1 MIVEAICA
9 GRAAPLPGGKSSAIA
24 KSPLEGLVSIGLG
37 GVAGDIQV
45 DRKHHGYP
53 AMALH
58 LYPADH
64 YGWLREGFSA
74 PEALRGPGSM
84 GENLFVT
91 GVDET
96 RVCIGDRFRLGSALI
111 EASQPRQPCATIE
124 RHLERKGVV
133 KAIVASGRCG
143 MFFRVIEPGT
153 ARAGNPL
160 RPVAHG
166 ASGWTIR
173 RAFFLVYGGG
183 RPDRDELD
191 ELMSLPGVSDRLV
204 NDIRR
209 RHSVAAKAR
218 PLS

>member
-9 GRAAPLPGGKSSAIA
+9 GQGASLPGGKTSAIR
-24 KSPLEGLVSIGLG
+24 KSPIEGSVQIRFD
-37 GVAGDIQV
+37 GVAGDNQI

-64 YGWLREGFSA
+64 YEWLREQFDHPA
-74 PEALRGPGSM
+74 ALAGPGSM
-84 GENLFVT
+84 GENLSVE

-96 RVCIGDRFRLGSALI
+96 QIHIGDRFRFGTALI

-143 MFFRVIEPGT
+143 MFFRVIEEGV
-153 ARAGNPL
+153 AQAGDRL
-160 RPVAHG
+160 ELVSRG
-166 ASGWTIR
+166 AEDWTIR

-183 RPDRDELD
+183 RPERSEL
-191 ELMSLPGVSDRLV
+191 ETLSHLPGVSDRLV
-204 NDIRR
+204 HDIHR
-209 RHSVAAKAR
+209 KY
-218 PLS
+218 PGE